1 MCVLRKSFRRWSGF
15 PTLCKVVELTKKRF
29 ILIFLIVFCL
39 PLFSQENSGDGEP
52 AAPAAETEINEENLS
67 ISTET
72 VDENFESGGIGARPV
87 VSMIFGLL
95 LIALLFFFLFRY
107 FKRLTKPTVSPEG
120 GFFRVLAS
128 ESLFGSRYI
137 HIVKAGSSYYFLAS
151 ADNEVTLLEKIE
163 DPEMIQS
170 IELYVSSIPTE
181 PQTFQERLMSAV
193 QKSKIRVSM
202 DETARK
208 MGERLKKQGDKF
220 KKM

>member
-1 MCVLRKSFRRWSGF
+1 M
-15 PTLCKVVELTKKRF
+15 
-29 ILIFLIVFCL
+29 
-39 PLFSQENSGDGEP
+39 
-52 AAPAAETEINEENLS
+52 
-67 ISTET
+67 
-72 VDENFESGGIGARPV
+72 
-87 VSMIFGLL
+87 
-95 LIALLFFFLFRY
+95 
-107 FKRLTKPTVSPEG
+107 
-120 GFFRVLAS
+120 LAS